1 MTDIQRLKRLLI
13 RLIDIYSP
21 SGKEEEILSYLKGYL
36 KRQGL
41 TVISQP
47 VDEHRYNIIVTPE
60 KGDILM
66 ALIGHLDTVSAYDLD
81 HYSAVEKDGEII
93 GLGAADMKGGC
104 AAMIEA
110 FLTLRESHGPDV
122 PFALCLVVG
131 EEETGD
137 GAAQLMKEY
146 RFPWALIG
154 EPTDLAPCFK
164 SYGYIESQINT
175 VGKRQHA
182 SLAGRRQN
190 AVETLLGGLLRF
202 TSHMEQKRPDLI
214 YNIRDLFTPR
224 AGFAVP
230 EYSEA
235 WIDIHVP
242 PETSIGAIITEIEEV
257 VSARNEDASDITVKF
272 RTETIDSGYELPLKG
287 NALSVIKSVF
297 DEHHLPWSPNSFRS
311 HSDANQIF
319 SSGAKPV
326 ILGPGRLEKA
336 HAQDESVP
344 FDQVVKA
351 ARVYLSL
358 MKNVMEKL

>member
-1 MTDIQRLKRLLI
+1 MTDTHRLKQLLI

-21 SGKEEEILSYLKGYL
+21 SGKEEEILTYLKGYL
-36 KRQGL
+36 KRKGL
-41 TVISQP
+41 SVHSQA
-47 VDEHRYNIIVTPE
+47 VDEHRYNLIVAPE
-60 KGDILM
+60 SSEIHM

-81 HYSAVEKDGEII
+81 HYSAVEKDGDII
-93 GLGAADMKGGC
+93 GLGSADMKGGC

-110 FLTLRESHGPDV
+110 FLTLRESHGPDI

-154 EPTDLAPCFK
+154 EPTDLVPCFK

-182 SLAGRRQN
+182 SLAGRKQN
-190 AVETLLGGLLRF
+190 AVETLLSGLLRF
-202 TSHMEQKRPDLI
+202 TSHMEHQRPELI
-214 YNIRDLFTPR
+214 YNIRDLFTPP

-230 EYSEA
+230 EYGEA

-242 PETSIGAIITEIEEV
+242 PETSIGEVITEIEEV
-257 VSARNEDASDITVKF
+257 VSARDDDAADITVRF

-287 NALSVIKSVF
+287 KTLDALKSVF
-297 DEHHLPWSPNSFRS
+297 DEYNLPWTPNAFRS

-319 SSGAKPV
+319 SSGAKPI
-326 ILGPGRLEKA
+326 ILGPGHLEKA
-336 HAQDESVP
+336 HAQDESIP

-351 ARVYLSL
+351 AEIYLAL
-358 MKNVMEKL
+358 MKKLME

>member
-1 MTDIQRLKRLLI
+1 MIDISRLKKLLF

-21 SGKEEEILSYLKGYL
+21 SGKEEEILAYLKGYL

-41 TVISQP
+41 DVRSQP
-47 VDEHRYNIIVTPE
+47 VDEHRYNLIVTPRTAE
-60 KGDILM
+60 IQM
-66 ALIGHLDTVSAYDLD
+66 AFIGHLDTVTAYDLE
-81 HYSAVEKDGEII
+81 HYNAVEKEGEIV

-110 FLTLRESHGPDV
+110 FVSMRQCLGPDM

-137 GAAQLMKEY
+137 GAAQLMREY

-154 EPTDLAPCFK
+154 EPTDLVPCFR

-182 SLAGRRQN
+182 SLAGRKQN

-202 TSHMEQKRPDLI
+202 TNHMEHKRPELI
-214 YNIRDLFTPR
+214 YNIRDLVTPP

-230 EYSEA
+230 EYCEA

-242 PETSIGAIITEIEEV
+242 PESAIGTVITEIEDV
-257 VSARNEDASDITVKF
+257 VSEKSDENTGISVRF
-272 RTETIDSGYELPLKG
+272 RTETIDSGYDLPISGKTIDIVKAVYSEHGLSFKP
-287 NALSVIKSVF
+287 NAF
-297 DEHHLPWSPNSFRS
+297 PS

-319 SSGAKPV
+319 SSGAKPL
-326 ILGPGRLEKA
+326 ILGPGHLEKA

-351 ARVYLSL
+351 AEIYGSL
-358 MKNVMEKL
+358 MKKIVE